1 MLSAAAGLRGKS
13 LIKTALGNSL
23 VVQWLGLVS
32 TFTSMAQV
40 RSLLRGTEIPQ
51 AMWDGLITKKV
62 IKLTI
67 KVQTTKE
74 KTDQMDF

>member
-1 MLSAAAGLRGKS
+1 MVRNIVKS
-13 LIKTALGNSL
+13 CQDDGNSL

-74 KTDQMDF
+74 KNRSNGLLDIKI

>member
-1 MLSAAAGLRGKS
+1 MVRNIVKS
-13 LIKTALGNSL
+13 CQGDGNSL
-23 VVQWLGLVS
+23 VVQCLGLVS

-74 KTDQMDF
+74 KNRSNGLLDIKI